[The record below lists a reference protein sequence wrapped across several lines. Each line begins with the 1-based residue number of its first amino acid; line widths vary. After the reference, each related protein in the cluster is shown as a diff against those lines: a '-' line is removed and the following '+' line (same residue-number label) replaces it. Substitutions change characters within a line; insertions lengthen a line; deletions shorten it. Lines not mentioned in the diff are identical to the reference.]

1 MDKWY
6 VQFFYDLY
14 HFIYNSVIG
23 IFLLMINIILCTY
36 ILDSCCNKLL
46 SCDYLGIIVLKF
58 AQRECERYRGMSL
71 SPL

>member
-1 MDKWY
+1 MDKCY
-6 VQFFYDLY
+6 VQFIYDLY

-23 IFLLMINIILCTY
+23 IFLLMIDIILCIY

-46 SCDYLGIIVLKF
+46 SWNHLGIIVLRF